1 MDFAQ
6 SQEIWAGTKSNMK
19 RAIVVARKAEDA
31 EVNLTMLEFRRGDGD
46 I

>member
-1 MDFAQ
+1 
-6 SQEIWAGTKSNMK
+6 MK

-31 EVNLTMLEFRRGDGD
+31 EVNLKMLLFRRGDGD